1 MHSTVTNSTALL
13 LTGRRSQPEN
23 RSICCSW
30 HASQMEINRTCVFQ
44 NVLYMLK
51 CVPGCLIHRAC
62 RVFFTDE
69 VCYMMC
75 FICCNVFHLPSF
87 VSLFFS
93 YCHMYTLS
101 NGHTRCDSN
110 KTDKNERCQSLIC
123 KETIPFSLKAFASFM
138 EIQ

>member
-1 MHSTVTNSTALL
+1 MTNSTALL

-62 RVFFTDE
+62 CVFFTDE
-69 VCYMMC
+69 VCYMMYYMLQC
-75 FICCNVFHLPSF
+75 IPSTELCEL
-87 VSLFFS
+87 VFFS

-110 KTDKNERCQSLIC
+110 KTDKNETCQSLIC